1 MTAPTD
7 TPPTPGQQLRSLMDD
22 QGRTYAWLAR
32 ETGYSESYIFKVIKG
47 GRPWTEAFGDAVNRA
62 LGFVPTVVEKIHGR
76 FVALPRN
83 IYERRGELVAEDI
96 AFAEEQGWKQSWL
109 REHAATALAEA
120 AERAFR
126 HAVASSAPAP
136 STVPDN
142 TDAFGNV
149 ITEVPA

>member
-1 MTAPTD
+1 MTTSND
-7 TPPTPGQQLRSLMDD
+7 TPRTPGQQLRELMDD

-47 GRPWTEAFGDAVNRA
+47 GRPWTQAFGDAVQRA

-83 IYERRGELVAEDI
+83 VYERRAELAIEDVL
-96 AFAEEQGWKQSWL
+96 FAEEHAWKQSWL

-142 TDAFGNV
+142 TDDEGNE
-149 ITEVPA
+149 IDEVTA